1 MRKNK
6 KTISVSYGSGVNNEP
21 AEFTGTVRQNRR
33 KSVLKVSNPTYG
45 TVKSVEKFDRK
56 GGLKSTKTV
65 DKFPT
70 GKKVVTKTK
79 VKPSR
84 RKDIEKSTGLEY
96 EPKVRRR
103 HMKG

>member
-6 KTISVSYGSGVNNEP
+6 NTISVSYGSGVNNEP

-33 KSVLKVSNPTYG
+33 KTVLKVSNPTYG
-45 TVKSVEKFDRK
+45 TVKNVEKLNLK
-56 GGLKSTKTV
+56 GRTKSVKNV
-65 DKFPT
+65 DKFPG

-79 VKPSR
+79 VSP
-84 RKDIEKSTGLEY
+84 RKSIEKSTGLEY

>member
-45 TVKSVEKFDRK
+45 TVKKVETISKK
-56 GGLKSTKTV
+56 GGVKTKTV

-79 VKPSR
+79 VSP
-84 RKDIEKSTGLEY
+84 RKSIEKSTGLEY

>member
-1 MRKNK
+1 VRKNK

-45 TVKSVEKFDRK
+45 TVKKVETISKR
-56 GGLKSTKTV
+56 GGVKTKTV

-79 VKPSR
+79 VSP
-84 RKDIEKSTGLEY
+84 RKSIEKSTGLEY
-96 EPKVRRR
+96 EPKVRKR
-103 HMKG
+103 HMKK

>member
-6 KTISVSYGSGVNNEP
+6 KTISVSYGSGVNNAP
-21 AEFTGTVRQNRR
+21 AEFTGTVRENKR

-45 TVKSVEKFDRK
+45 TVKNVEKLNLKGRTKSVKNVEKFP
-56 GGLKSTKTV
+56 G
-65 DKFPT
+65 

-96 EPKVRRR
+96 EPKVRKR

>member
-6 KTISVSYGSGVNNEP
+6 KTISVSYGSGVNNAP
-21 AEFTGTVRQNRR
+21 AEFTGTVRENKR
-33 KSVLKVSNPTYG
+33 KAVLKVSNPTYG

-79 VKPSR
+79 VSP
-84 RKDIEKSTGLEY
+84 RKSIEKSTGLEY
-96 EPKVRRR
+96 EPKVRKR
-103 HMKG
+103 HMKK

>member
-21 AEFTGTVRQNRR
+21 AEFTGTVRQNKR

-45 TVKSVEKFDRK
+45 TVKKVEKISKR
-56 GGLKSTKTV
+56 GGVKTKTV

-103 HMKG
+103 HMKE

>member
-6 KTISVSYGSGVNNEP
+6 KTISVSYGSGVNNAP

-45 TVKSVEKFDRK
+45 TVKKVETISKR
-56 GGLKSTKTV
+56 GGVKTKTV

-79 VKPSR
+79 VSP
-84 RKDIEKSTGLEY
+84 RKSIEKSTGLEY
-96 EPKVRRR
+96 EPKVRKR
-103 HMKG
+103 HMKK

>member
-6 KTISVSYGSGVNNEP
+6 NTISVSYGSGVNNEP

-45 TVKSVEKFDRK
+45 TVKKVETISKR
-56 GGLKSTKTV
+56 GGVKTKTV

-79 VKPSR
+79 VSP
-84 RKDIEKSTGLEY
+84 RKSIEKSTGLEY
-96 EPKVRRR
+96 EPKVRKR
-103 HMKG
+103 HMKK

>member
-1 MRKNK
+1 MRRNK

-45 TVKSVEKFDRK
+45 TVKKVETISKR
-56 GGLKSTKTV
+56 GGVKTKTV

-79 VKPSR
+79 VSP
-84 RKDIEKSTGLEY
+84 RKSIEKSTGLEY
-96 EPKVRRR
+96 EPKVRKR
-103 HMKG
+103 HMKK

>member
-45 TVKSVEKFDRK
+45 TVKKVETISKK
-56 GGLKSTKTV
+56 GGVKTKTV

-79 VKPSR
+79 VSP
-84 RKDIEKSTGLEY
+84 RKSIEKSTGLEY
-96 EPKVRRR
+96 EPKVRKR

>member
-6 KTISVSYGSGVNNEP
+6 KTISVSYGSGVNNAP
-21 AEFTGTVRQNRR
+21 AEFTGTVRENKR
-33 KSVLKVSNPTYG
+33 KAVLKVSNPTYG
-45 TVKSVEKFDRK
+45 TVKKVETISKR
-56 GGLKSTKTV
+56 GGVKTKTV